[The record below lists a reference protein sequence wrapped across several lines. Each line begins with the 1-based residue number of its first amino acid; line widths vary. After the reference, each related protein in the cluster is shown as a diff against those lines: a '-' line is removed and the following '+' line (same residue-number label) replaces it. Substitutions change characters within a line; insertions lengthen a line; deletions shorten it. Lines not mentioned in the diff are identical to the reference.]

1 MKRQFNFVAHPG
13 HLVSLNF
20 NLSVLG
26 CVPAMVTGDAATAT
40 HDFIGAFC
48 GSFGGD
54 DSAAKGAAGWALHEK
69 MGKLWEGLENAVG
82 HSP

>member
-48 GSFGGD
+48 CSLRSD
-54 DSAAKGAAGWALHEK
+54 DPAVEGATGWTFHEK
-69 MGKLWEGLENAVG
+69 WEKNGTGLRT
-82 HSP
+82 